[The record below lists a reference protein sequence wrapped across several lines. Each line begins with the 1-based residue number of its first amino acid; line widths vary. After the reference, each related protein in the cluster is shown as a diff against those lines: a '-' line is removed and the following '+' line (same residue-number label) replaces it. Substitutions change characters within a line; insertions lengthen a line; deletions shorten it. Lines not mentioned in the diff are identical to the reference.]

1 MRKWG
6 SKRLTYSPKA
16 TRLVGGRTFVWIH
29 SMLNYQALKSVLLT
43 DTSSPTVSSLE
54 GDCEGA
60 LSSSRGPC
68 RSTLSVLL
76 HSGPCSGGCQQTL
89 STGHSSLQQS
99 IVLCGWRVQASQW
112 RKKRRP
118 RNLSQSLSWA
128 SHTPISFWVHSLS
141 CPPGLG
147 GITCILTAQ
156 ST

>member
-29 SMLNYQALKSVLLT
+29 SMMLNYQALKSVLLT
-43 DTSSPTVSSLE
+43 DTSSPTVSRLE

-76 HSGPCSGGCQQTL
+76 HSGPCSGGCEQTS
-89 STGHSSLQQS
+89 STGHSSFQQS
-99 IVLCGWRVQASQW
+99 IVSCGWRVQASQR
-112 RKKRRP
+112 RKKGDQGIYP
-118 RNLSQSLSWA
+118 KAYLGPATPLSLSEFTL
-128 SHTPISFWVHSLS
+128 SHAL
-141 CPPGLG
+141 L
-147 GITCILTAQ
+147 A
-156 ST
+156 

>member
-29 SMLNYQALKSVLLT
+29 SMMLNYQALKSVLLT

-76 HSGPCSGGCQQTL
+76 HSGPCSGGCQQTS
-89 STGHSSLQQS
+89 STGYSSFQQS

-112 RKKRRP
+112 RKKGDQGIYSKAYLGP
-118 RNLSQSLSWA
+118 ATPLSLSEFIL
-128 SHTPISFWVHSLS
+128 SHAL
-141 CPPGLG
+141 L
-147 GITCILTAQ
+147 A
-156 ST
+156 